1 MYERNA
7 LSGLGMVSAPANSF
21 NSQKGGE
28 VSNFVVRP
36 FVDPASWGWK
46 LAEDSEIGNLLEKLV
61 VKIFGFPPDLTRT

>member
-1 MYERNA
+1 MYERHA
-7 LSGLGMVSAPANSF
+7 LLGVGMVSAPANSF

-28 VSNFVVRP
+28 VSIFVVRP

-46 LAEDSEIGNLLEKLV
+46 QVEDSETRNLLEKLV

>member
-7 LSGLGMVSAPANSF
+7 LLGFGMVSAPANSF
-21 NSQKGGE
+21 NSQTGGD

-36 FVDPASWGWK
+36 FVAPASWGWK
-46 LAEDSEIGNLLEKLV
+46 PPKDSETWYLLEKLC